1 LAKRLHFHGICT
13 NGSSFFNFG
22 FGKKPLHHLAIRLSS
37 KESDGAIRRISAASL
52 PSGLAL
58 LEMFTRHGKLGF
70 VEFYIKKCMIFEVMY

>member
-1 LAKRLHFHGICT
+1 M
-13 NGSSFFNFG
+13 
-22 FGKKPLHHLAIRLSS
+22 RLSS

-70 VEFYIKKCMIFEVMY
+70 VALN

>member
-1 LAKRLHFHGICT
+1 MGFAQMVLLSLTSVLVKNLAM
-13 NGSSFFNFG
+13 
-22 FGKKPLHHLAIRLSS
+22 RLSS

-70 VEFYIKKCMIFEVMY
+70 VALN